1 MLEFT
6 EKVIFAVKRLR
17 EETERMVVNGAVK
30 DMEQYRFLMGR
41 LEGYK
46 FVEGAVK
53 DLLDKNPD

>member
-1 MLEFT
+1 MLEFA
-6 EKVIFAVKRLR
+6 EKVLFAVKRLR
-17 EETERMVVNGAVK
+17 ENTERMVVNGAVK

-46 FVEGAVK
+46 FVEEAVK

>member
-1 MLEFT
+1 MLEFA